1 VALTVYSLL
10 PLPHTEDDTVKEKL
24 VASFTCSDITIR
36 LFLIPKATSEQPRHF
51 LLAVSGVA
59 VADRS
64 LAANHTGSD
73 DCIDFL
79 LSQLGR
85 CRDTHTECQT
95 MQQSR
100 QDTTQFLPTR
110 MIDVGQTGDSTICL
124 VEADECAG
132 QPSYI
137 ALSHCWGKSRPV
149 QLTRSTAA
157 RLKAGFTLMDLP
169 KTFQDAIHVTRKMR
183 IRYLWIDSLYVVF
196 GQGISALLLPAI
208 GASSKMM
215 LEIGKERLP
224 V

>member
-1 VALTVYSLL
+1 MAPTVCHLITSNA
-10 PLPHTEDDTVKEKL
+10 EDDTVEEEL
-24 VASFTCSDITIR
+24 RPHFTCSDFTIR
-36 LFLIPKATSEQPRHF
+36 LPLMPKATSEQPRHF
-51 LLAVSGVA
+51 LLALSGVA

-85 CRDTHTECQT
+85 CRDTHTECQM

-100 QDTTQFLPTR
+100 QDTTRFLPTR
-110 MIDVGQTGDSTICL
+110 VIDVGHTGDPTICL

-149 QLTRSTAA
+149 QLTRNTAA
-157 RLKAGFTLMDLP
+157 RLKAGITLMDLP

-183 IRYLWIDSLYVVF
+183 IRYLWIDSLYVAF
-196 GQGISALLLPAI
+196 SQGISALRLLAI
-208 GASSKMM
+208 DASSKMM